1 MIPGP
6 TWRRGRPVSERLTID
21 YFSDVLCVWA
31 WISQRR
37 IDEMTAQWGDTVDVR
52 YHCMD
57 VFGDAAAKVAANWKA
72 RGGYEGF
79 AEHVREVADRFDAP
93 SVHADLWVRV
103 RPATSGI
110 AHLVLKATEIVA
122 SADLMNRLARALREA
137 FFIDGRNVGELDVC
151 LEVAQALDV
160 DRASL
165 EAQLTSG
172 KALAAL
178 LSDYR
183 LAQEQG
189 IRGSPSWVMNEG
201 RQVLYGNVGYR
212 ILNANIE
219 ELLRHPEQEASWC

>member
-1 MIPGP
+1 
-6 TWRRGRPVSERLTID
+6 
-21 YFSDVLCVWA
+21 
-31 WISQRR
+31 
-37 IDEMTAQWGDTVDVR
+37 
-52 YHCMD
+52 MD
-57 VFGDAAAKVAANWKA
+57 VFGDAAAKVAANWNA

-79 AEHVREVADRFDAP
+79 AEHVRAVAQRFDAP
-93 SVHADLWVRV
+93 AVHADLWTRV
-103 RPATSGI
+103 RPATSGN
-110 AHLVLKATEIVA
+110 AQLVLKATEIVA
-122 SADLMNRLARALREA
+122 SAESMNCLARAMREA